1 MSNSVLLFL
10 MGPPVSV
17 PSEFAA
23 LIQPILQ
30 EFCQGNCRDI
40 QIADIS
46 GPVHYLEDWMDV
58 GSRTRRE
65 RRLGLRMVDL
75 WALRITW
82 TGSSMMH
89 RSWTGARSG
98 DECAEDFGRVER
110 RCICNGVVC
119 LGRFTAL
126 QAGLDYPRHALGTP

>member
-40 QIADIS
+40 QIADVS

-65 RRLGLRMVDL
+65 RRLGLRMVDPL
-75 WALRITW
+75 YFHQLQQHLILFPNFPLRVDVI
-82 TGSSMMH
+82 G
-89 RSWTGARSG
+89 
-98 DECAEDFGRVER
+98 C
-110 RCICNGVVC
+110 
-119 LGRFTAL
+119 
-126 QAGLDYPRHALGTP
+126 